1 MKSIIRTMF
10 GELSP
15 WGKFWL
21 WLGLVSLAAAAGMS
35 FAVGWKMTALH
46 ALFLACLSFVTAF
59 LPEAAYRAWNE
70 GKRGVTIA
78 LALIAVP
85 LFAIEFGQHAAYTA
99 GVRGVDIV
107 TAKVQNAV
115 YDNNQDSVAQAK
127 RDIVS
132 AEALIKR
139 LSWLPSD
146 VTAAGMAAK
155 IQAQKEAIRQEEK
168 RGGCGPKCLALTQE
182 LAEMEKMK
190 AGAED
195 LTRERERMAAAKRVL
210 EDRKEKANATQ
221 HATSQA
227 EMMNSFLS
235 EAVALIGFGSLT
247 PTAGIEK
254 ATQTSANFAVA
265 AAGTGLPALA
275 LFIAGLY
282 RIRGRDDEGSG
293 EIAPSSRPVP
303 RETNYVQTVNN
314 PTPLQPRPEPGA
326 VTIIH
331 KDESNYD
338 RIRKLLGEVMTA
350 TPEPRTA

>member
-1 MKSIIRTMF
+1 MRTLIKTMF

-70 GKRGVTIA
+70 GKHGVTIA
-78 LALIAVP
+78 LTLIAVP

-99 GVRGVDIV
+99 GIRGVDIV
-107 TAKVQNAV
+107 TAKVQNAK
-115 YDNNQDSVAQAK
+115 YDDNRDSVTQAL
-127 RDIVS
+127 RDVKS
-132 AEALIKR
+132 AEAR
-139 LSWLPSD
+139 LQQLQWVGV
-146 VTAAGMAAK
+146 VTHIG
-155 IQAQKEAIRQEEK
+155 IRSQIETQTEAIRQEEK
-168 RGGCGPKCLALTQE
+168 RGGCGPKCLALKRSMDE
-182 LAEMEKMK
+182 LQKQLGAAEER
-190 AGAED
+190 D
-195 LTRERERMAAAKRVL
+195 SLTRKLAATKAWLEAAKV
-210 EDRKEKANATQ
+210 KAAGTE
-221 HATSQA
+221 HKASQA

-235 EAVALIGFGSLT
+235 EAVALIGFGSLQ

-282 RIRGRDDEGSG
+282 RIRGREDDGLG
-293 EIAPSSRPVP
+293 ERYQQTHAEKMDIRAHPVP
-303 RETNYVQTVNN
+303 RETNHVQTVNA
-314 PTPLQPRPEPGA
+314 PAMLRPQ
-326 VTIIH
+326 
-331 KDESNYD
+331 YD
-338 RIRKLLGEVMTA
+338 RTTIGAELRARLA
-350 TPEPRTA
+350 T